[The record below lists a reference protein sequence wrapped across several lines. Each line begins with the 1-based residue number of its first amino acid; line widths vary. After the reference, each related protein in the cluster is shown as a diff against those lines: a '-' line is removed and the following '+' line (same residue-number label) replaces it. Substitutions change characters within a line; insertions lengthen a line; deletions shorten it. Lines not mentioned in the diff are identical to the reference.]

1 MADSKK
7 DLPRIAQRV
16 YNNKGEGASTACTA
30 QERPWPSAEFWFVD
44 FGRAQLIDLGCG
56 GKPQKNPKQKMA
68 HSGVLDSQGSLVG
81 GETFL
86 QGEIFSMCSLLVLLR
101 I

>member
-1 MADSKK
+1 MAKR
-7 DLPRIAQRV
+7 RILVR
-16 YNNKGEGASTACTA
+16 GFREGS
-30 QERPWPSAEFWFVD
+30 VN
-44 FGRAQLIDLGCG
+44 LGCG

-81 GETFL
+81 GETFF